1 MLLALVV
8 AHGLQGSLEEHRDLE
23 WVAEKIGK
31 SAKVL
36 YEIHLISQW
45 LKLVA
50 INFDCYQISLPL
62 CHVQRGTIVIE
73 CS

>member
-1 MLLALVV
+1 MPLALVV
-8 AHGLQGSLEEHRDLE
+8 AHGLLGSLGEHGGLE
-23 WVAEKIGK
+23 WVRERSGK

-36 YEIHLISQW
+36 YEIHLNSQW

-62 CHVQRGTIVIE
+62 CHVQRGTTVI
-73 CS
+73 

>member
-8 AHGLQGSLEEHRDLE
+8 AHGLQGSLEEHRGLE
-23 WVAEKIGK
+23 WVGEKTGK
-31 SAKVL
+31 SAEVL

-45 LKLVA
+45 LKFVA

-62 CHVQRGTIVIE
+62 CRVQRGTTVI
-73 CS
+73 